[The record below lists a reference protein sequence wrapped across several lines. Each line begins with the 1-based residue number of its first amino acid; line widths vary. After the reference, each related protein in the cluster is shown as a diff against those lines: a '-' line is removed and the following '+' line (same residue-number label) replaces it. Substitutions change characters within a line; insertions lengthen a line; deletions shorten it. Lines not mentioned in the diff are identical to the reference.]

1 MILMKK
7 KVFYVLLIFL
17 SATAWIACKDD
28 NEVKPVGFSVTVSY
42 PETYK
47 DQLVSGATVSVTNTV
62 TNVTEKSTTNASG
75 VAMFGT
81 LIPGTYQISVSRDL
95 SSSEGLAQTG
105 IDSEVFLNASVSNY
119 VLSSSGGNI
128 EIRLKG
134 SPVGGLVL
142 KEIYYT
148 GSPSFYFYDQFY
160 EIYNNSTDT
169 LYADSLCIGDVV
181 GNPYLSA
188 SSKPSGFLTD
198 TEHIYFSNIWMV
210 PGNGKTYPIAPGAS
224 IVIAET
230 AMNHKS
236 DPAGN
241 PNSPVDLGTPV
252 GNFETYY
259 EKSGRDTDN
268 PAVPNMVQVYV
279 AVPTMFDWLTTV
291 FGPSIAIFKH
301 PDPAGLPLFTE
312 PGSTSTRSY
321 PQLPVANVID
331 AVDAISNENASAF
344 KRLPAALD
352 AGFTFCSGTYV
363 KESVRRKVKT
373 TLNGRRVLQDT
384 NNSTLDFEVLKT
396 PTPKSW

>member
-1 MILMKK
+1 M
-7 KVFYVLLIFL
+7 LLILFFG
-17 SATAWIACKDD
+17 STWMACKDD
-28 NEVKPVGFSVTVSY
+28 DEVKPVGFTVTVSY

-47 DQLVSGATVSVTNTV
+47 DQLASGAKVIVTNTV
-62 TNVTEKSTTNASG
+62 TNVTENTTTNASG
-75 VAMFGT
+75 AAMFST

-95 SSSEGLAQTG
+95 SASEGLTQTG
-105 IDSEVFLNASVSNY
+105 IESEVYLNASVSNY
-119 VLSSSGGNI
+119 VLSEAGGNVDV
-128 EIRLKG
+128 RLKG

-181 GNPYLSA
+181 GNPYLSS

-198 TEHIYFSNIWMV
+198 TENIYFSNIWMV
-210 PGNGKTYPIAPGAS
+210 PGNGKTYPIAPGKS
-224 IVIAET
+224 IIIAET
-230 AMNHKS
+230 GMNHKS

-241 PNSPVDLGTPV
+241 PESPVDLGTPV
-252 GNFETYY
+252 GDFETYY
-259 EKSGRDTDN
+259 ETSGRDTDN
-268 PAVPNMVQVYV
+268 PAVPNMIQVYI
-279 AVPTMFDWLTTV
+279 AIPTMFDWLTTV
-291 FGPSIAIFKH
+291 FGPSIAIFRH

-321 PQLPVANVID
+321 PQVPVANVID
-331 AVDAISNENASAF
+331 AVDAVSNENASAF

-352 AGFTFCSGTYV
+352 AGFTYCSGTYV
-363 KESVRRKVKT
+363 KESVRRKVKA

-384 NNSTLDFEVLKT
+384 NNSTQDFEVLTT